1 MNFTNVDSDWKKIN
15 EIIISCSKI
24 LLTTHEN
31 PDGDGLGSEVAM
43 YHHLIEIGKDV
54 KIINCSITPAMFDY
68 INLNDCIET
77 YDENNHLDWIK
88 ECELVVVFDVGDFSR
103 TRIVKDAV
111 EKFFKLIG
119 QDFTDKTKFINI
131 PFRPKQ
137 VLKDKGYGT
146 E

>member
-1 MNFTNVDSDWKKIN
+1 MPEFQHDDLAPYRRLIVNFGN
-15 EIIISCSKI
+15 
-24 LLTTHEN
+24 
-31 PDGDGLGSEVAM
+31 
-43 YHHLIEIGKDV
+43 
-54 KIINCSITPAMFDY
+54 
-68 INLNDCIET
+68 
-77 YDENNHLDWIK
+77 
-88 ECELVVVFDVGDFSR
+88 
-103 TRIVKDAV
+103 KDAV